1 MARKQVNEL
10 CSSSTNGAKSFG
22 ASHNG
27 RREEKSRPTRMSPQ
41 VQPKNKDKFVRCC
54 QSTRRFAHTK
64 VYEVVFLV
72 PFWLKMWK
80 PLHVAPLRLVLWL
93 DFAKKMPE
101 HQKKKGHKTGLD
113 PTADRPRALNCQATS
128 TPLLYH
134 PFVVFLPEAPS
145 LASICPAL
153 HRSPVGIA
161 IYPTSIRRSYC
172 RQFPVKVFHKR
183 SQINLSLKQKSRVLQ
198 VLYQPL

>member
-1 MARKQVNEL
+1 MELNLLERLTMADVKKNHVQHVCPLKYSQRTK
-10 CSSSTNGAKSFG
+10 TNLWDAANPPDDLLIPRCTKSFF
-22 ASHNG
+22 S
-27 RREEKSRPTRMSPQ
+27 SRF
-41 VQPKNKDKFVRCC
+41 D
-54 QSTRRFAHTK
+54 
-64 VYEVVFLV
+64 
-72 PFWLKMWK
+72 LKMWK

-172 RQFPVKVFHKR
+172 RQFSVKVFHKR